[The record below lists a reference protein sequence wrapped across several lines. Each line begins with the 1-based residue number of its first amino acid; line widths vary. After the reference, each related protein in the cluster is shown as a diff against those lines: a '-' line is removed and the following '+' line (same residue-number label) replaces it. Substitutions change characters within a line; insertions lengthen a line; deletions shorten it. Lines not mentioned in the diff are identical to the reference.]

1 MFLSCPGTEHTR
13 QSAQPS
19 FLAGGL
25 SFFGGGAANL
35 DRHLSSLDQRIGAQH
50 GDAEAG
56 MEMDSFGKVEGRRSS
71 SMVEKDTDVVEGAEL
86 FDLGSFF
93 LLVQL
98 FKPLQSSLSASHSLV
113 MVLFI
118 VF

>member
-1 MFLSCPGTEHTR
+1 LSGFVHAGTEHTR

-25 SFFGGGAANL
+25 SFFSGGNL

-71 SMVEKDTDVVEGAEL
+71 SMVEKDADAQEGAEL
-86 FDLGSFF
+86 FDLGE
-93 LLVQL
+93 
-98 FKPLQSSLSASHSLV
+98 
-113 MVLFI
+113 
-118 VF
+118 